1 MASILRLTRFALFTT
16 CLWAIGTAALAQTY
30 PAKPV
35 RLVVPFPAGGP
46 ADVIARML
54 GEKLSAL
61 WNQSI
66 VVENRGGA
74 AGNIG
79 AELVARS
86 APNGYTL
93 LVNAS
98 SHVINASIYTKLPY
112 DPLKDFTPVTEVA
125 SYMLVLVVHPS
136 LPARSVKEFVA
147 LAKSK
152 PGQLTV
158 ANTGSGTPT
167 HLTAEL
173 FKIAAHIDFV
183 SVPYKGAAPA
193 NVDLV
198 GGQVLAMFNNPINA
212 LPQVAAGRLRAL
224 AVTGAKHLAIAP
236 QLPTIAESGY
246 PGFEAGTWYGIFGP
260 ANLPTD
266 ITAKLHEDFVTV
278 LRMRDI
284 QEKLAAQGWDS
295 IGNSPVEFAVI
306 ARSDLDKW
314 AKVVKAAGIRPE

>member
-1 MASILRLTRFALFTT
+1 MKVRTPAVFLLKTLPLFIVA
-16 CLWAIGTAALAQTY
+16 CAALAQAQTY
-30 PAKPV
+30 PGKPV

-46 ADVIARML
+46 ADAIARMF
-54 GEKLSAL
+54 GEKLAAM
-61 WNQSI
+61 WNQPV

-74 AGNIG
+74 GGNIG
-79 AELVARS
+79 AELVAKS

-93 LVNAS
+93 LINAS
-98 SHVINASIYTKLPY
+98 SHVINASIYSKLPY
-112 DPLKDFTPVTEVA
+112 DPIKDFTPVTEVA

-152 PGQLTV
+152 PGQLIV
-158 ANTGSGTPT
+158 ANAGRGTPT

-173 FKIAAHIDFV
+173 FKIAARVDFV
-183 SVPYKGAAPA
+183 NVPYKGAAPA
-193 NVDLV
+193 NVDLI
-198 GGQVLAMFNNPINA
+198 GGQALAMFNNPINA

-236 QLPTIAESGY
+236 ELPTIAESGY

-260 ANLPTD
+260 ANLPAD
-266 ITAKLHEDFVTV
+266 IATKLHEDFVTV

-284 QEKLAAQGWDS
+284 QEKLAAQG
-295 IGNSPVEFAVI
+295 
-306 ARSDLDKW
+306 
-314 AKVVKAAGIRPE
+314 